1 MATSKQFEV
10 PLSELGR
17 TNSSVKGR
25 VNAICGG
32 PESIGSYSASE
43 DGTRRSAIPEGN
55 ILVASTPSKDGDSQ
69 SQNGRSQALSD
80 KFEETQS
87 ANRYSDFAT
96 SRMEAMDVDHDSEGS
111 GYESSEHSSSFVR
124 LLKGESDPV
133 EEVSELQATQPAT
146 QPSTQP
152 ADVDMGDP
160 GNPWI
165 LPAAPDSTKAGS
177 NLHNPAL
184 TSQVTTSSGRRGLL
198 SMVNPLIHYRY
209 QKYQK
214 QPSVPPPEL
223 AEQNVQPSLCHH
235 VGHPFLHQEQQLQPS
250 PIGQPIAAGGGW
262 QETQPSVPSLQQQT
276 RPSVTSPANQETQP
290 SFEDQDTGPSPRHV
304 GLSRSVRDINSSRS
318 PSILNNVTSHPTK
331 DIDFLDVIPDSEPL
345 RSDSHVA
352 DLSRQGGHSGK
363 SASTSKQGHADPK
376 ELHNTTA
383 LNFLLIDDEGEL
395 TEMTDDSEPQRLGN
409 TEEEE
414 GEEEENSGNDDDDDD
429 VPLAAKI
436 ASSSKR
442 ITLLKQNK
450 PVPHVN
456 VLPPKTKVCDSF
468 ISSLRVG
475 C

>member
-17 TNSSVKGR
+17 THSSVKGK
-25 VNAICGG
+25 VNAIYGG
-32 PESIGSYSASE
+32 DESMCSYSVSK
-43 DGTRRSAIPEGN
+43 DGRGRSAIPEGN
-55 ILVASTPSKDGDSQ
+55 VLVASTPSQDGDSQ
-69 SQNGRSQALSD
+69 SQNGRSQVLSD
-80 KFEETQS
+80 KFEETQP
-87 ANRYSDFAT
+87 ANRYNDFALNQ
-96 SRMEAMDVDHDSEGS
+96 RQAMDVDHDSEGS

-124 LLKGESDPV
+124 LLKGESDPSQ
-133 EEVSELQATQPAT
+133 EVSELQATQPAT

-152 ADVDMGDP
+152 AGVDMEDP

-165 LPAAPDSTKAGS
+165 LPAASDSTKAGS
-177 NLHNPAL
+177 NLHNPAS
-184 TSQVTTSSGRRGLL
+184 TSQATTSTGRRGLL

-209 QKYQK
+209 KKYQK

-223 AEQNVQPSLCHH
+223 PEQNVQPSLCHQ
-235 VGHPFLHQEQQLQPS
+235 VGHSFLHQGQQLQPS

-290 SFEDQDTGPSPRHV
+290 SFEDQDTGPSPHYV

-318 PSILNNVTSHPTK
+318 PSTSNKASSHPTK

-345 RSDSHVA
+345 RSDSRVA
-352 DLSRQGGHSGK
+352 DLSRQGDHSGK
-363 SASTSKQGHADPK
+363 NAGTSKQDLADTK

-383 LNFLLIDDEGEL
+383 LNSLFIDDEGEL
-395 TEMTDDSEPQRLGN
+395 TEMTDDSEPQKLEG
-409 TEEEE
+409 TE
-414 GEEEENSGNDDDDDD
+414 EEEENSGDDDDDDDD

-442 ITLLKQNK
+442 TTLLKQSK
-450 PVPHVN
+450 PAPHVN
-456 VLPPKTKVCDSF
+456 ALPPRTKVCDSF
-468 ISSLRVG
+468 TSSM
-475 C
+475 

>member
-1 MATSKQFEV
+1 MATSKQFEI

-17 TNSSVKGR
+17 TNSSVKGK
-25 VNAICGG
+25 VNAICAG
-32 PESIGSYSASE
+32 PESMCSSSVSE
-43 DGTRRSAIPEGN
+43 NRTRRSAIPEGN
-55 ILVASTPSKDGDSQ
+55 VLVASTPPQDGDSQ

-87 ANRYSDFAT
+87 ANRYNDFAP

-124 LLKGESDPV
+124 LLKGESDPG

-152 ADVDMGDP
+152 ADVDMEDP

-165 LPAAPDSTKAGS
+165 LPAASDSTKAGS
-177 NLHNPAL
+177 NRHNSAL
-184 TSQVTTSSGRRGLL
+184 TSQVTTSTGRRNLL

-214 QPSVPPPEL
+214 QPSMPPPEL
-223 AEQNVQPSLCHH
+223 AEQNVQPSLHH
-235 VGHPFLHQEQQLQPS
+235 QVGHPFLQQGQQLQPS
-250 PIGQPIAAGGGW
+250 PTGPSIAAGGGW
-262 QETQPSVPSLQQQT
+262 QETQPSVPSVQQQT
-276 RPSVTSPANQETQP
+276 RPSVISPANQETQP
-290 SFEDQDTGPSPRHV
+290 SFEDQDTGPSPHHV
-304 GLSRSVRDINSSRS
+304 ALSRSVRDTNSSRS
-318 PSILNNVTSHPTK
+318 PPILNSLTSHPTQ
-331 DIDFLDVIPDSEPL
+331 DTDFLDVIPDSEPL

-352 DLSRQGGHSGK
+352 DLNRKGGHSGK
-363 SASTSKQGHADPK
+363 SASTSKQDLADPK

-383 LNFLLIDDEGEL
+383 LNSLFIDDEGEL
-395 TEMTDDSEPQRLGN
+395 TEMTDDSEPQKLGN

-414 GEEEENSGNDDDDDD
+414 QNSGSDDDDD

-450 PVPHVN
+450 PVTHVD
-456 VLPPKTKVCDSF
+456 VSPPRTKVCNLF
-468 ISSLRVG
+468 ISSLRVR